1 MLAFPG
7 TKINLGL
14 SVKRKRTDGFHEVET
29 VFYPLQYSDI
39 LEVVPSD
46 SFGFQSSGIEV
57 PGEQNNNLVVKAY
70 DLMRSKYKTS
80 IVKMHLH
87 KLVPPGTGLGGG
99 SADAAAMLT
108 LLDEISGLNLDF
120 EALETIAS
128 ELGSDC
134 PFFIHRKPSLAKGRG
149 DVLYPLSLSLQG
161 YFIVLVLPQ
170 ISISTVEAYKQI
182 KPKAPFYPPSEIIQ
196 EPVES
201 WKGKLVN
208 DFEELP
214 VVPDEIRQIKA
225 HLYAKGALYASL
237 SGSGSAVFGIFNKKQ
252 NVEDLRKKYPVHVQ
266 MLK

>member
-70 DLMRSKYKTS
+70 DLMGSKYKTS

-128 ELGSDC
+128 ELGADC

-161 YFIVLVLPQ
+161 YFIVLVLPR